1 MESSTKKRHVQSL
14 FFVAIL
20 MIFIFLGIYKLGY
33 QSGKDKALQENRR
46 GDAVAAAAEQ

>member
-1 MESSTKKRHVQSL
+1 MELSRRRHVQSL

-20 MIFIFLGIYKLGY
+20 MIFLFLGIYKLGY

-46 GDAVAAAAEQ
+46 DDAVAAVAEQ

>member
-1 MESSTKKRHVQSL
+1 MDLSRNRHVQSL
-14 FFVAIL
+14 FLAAVL

-46 GDAVAAAAEQ
+46 DDAVAAAAEQ